1 MIEEKVRL
9 CKRIEEKEE
18 AYSDISRKIWE
29 YAELGFHEYQSAQ
42 LLQNTLEAEGFQV
55 ETGLAGIPTAFKGTF
70 GAGRPVVAFLGE
82 FDALPGLSQ
91 KPGIDIQE
99 KREGTDCGHGCG
111 HNLLGTGS
119 LAAAVAVKDYLK
131 EREGTGTVIY
141 FGCPGEEKGSGK
153 TFMAREGCFEG
164 LDAVF
169 CWHPWDVN
177 GLFASSSL
185 ADICATFIFHG
196 KASHASASPHLGRS
210 ALDAVELMNVGCNFL
225 REHVIPEAR
234 IHYAITNAGGNA
246 ANVVQETAAVYY
258 EARAPRLCQSYEI
271 FERISE
277 VARGA
282 SIMTGTSFE
291 IVRGDG
297 FSDYIPNKVL
307 GEVLMKNFQEA
318 GAPDFDSE
326 DHELAKNIQNTFS
339 DQIMREAA
347 AAVESQHGENAA
359 AAMEGKVLADV
370 VFPINPLKTLMPGST
385 DVGDVSYQAPT
396 GQILT
401 ACKAFGTPGHSWQEV
416 SQSGSS
422 IGRKGMITAAKV
434 MGMAAVDVFH
444 DPQIIKD
451 AKKEFTAAV
460 KDGYH
465 CPIPDEIKPDI

>member
-1 MIEEKVRL
+1 MIQEKERL
-9 CKRIEEKEE
+9 CRNIEKREEI
-18 AYSDISRKIWE
+18 YSRISQKIWE
-29 YAELGFHEYQSAQ
+29 YAELGFKEHRSAK
-42 LLQNTLEAEGFQV
+42 LLQETLEREGFQV

-70 GAGRPVVAFLGE
+70 GSGGPVIAILGE

-91 KPGIDIQE
+91 KPGTDVQE
-99 KREGTDCGHGCG
+99 KREDTDCGHGCG

-119 LAAAVAVKDYLK
+119 LAAAVAVREYLD
-131 EREGTGTVIY
+131 RSGTPGTIIY

-153 TFMAREGCFEG
+153 TFMAREGCFKG

-258 EARAPRLCQSYEI
+258 EARAPRLNQAFEI
-271 FERISE
+271 FERICE

-282 SIMTGTSFE
+282 AIMTGTSYE
-291 IVRGDG
+291 MVRGDG

-307 GEVLMKNFQEA
+307 GKVLMENFQEA
-318 GAPDFDSE
+318 GAPAFDHT
-326 DHELAKNIQNTFS
+326 DHELAEKIRDTFS
-339 DQIMREAA
+339 EQMIQEAA
-347 AAVESQHGENAA
+347 AAVENQHGENAA
-359 AAMEGKVLADV
+359 AAMEGKVLADIV
-370 VFPINPLKTLMPGST
+370 LPVNPLKSTMPGST

-422 IGRKGMITAAKV
+422 IGKKGMLTAAKV
-434 MGMAAVDVFH
+434 MGMAAIDVFRN
-444 DPQIIKD
+444 PKIAED
-451 AKKEFTAAV
+451 AKKEFDAAV
-460 KDGYH
+460 RGGYH
-465 CPIPDEIKPDI
+465 CPIPEEIKPDL

>member
-1 MIEEKVRL
+1 
-9 CKRIEEKEE
+9 
-18 AYSDISRKIWE
+18 
-29 YAELGFHEYQSAQ
+29 
-42 LLQNTLEAEGFQV
+42 
-55 ETGLAGIPTAFKGTF
+55 
-70 GAGRPVVAFLGE
+70 
-82 FDALPGLSQ
+82 
-91 KPGIDIQE
+91 
-99 KREGTDCGHGCG
+99 
-111 HNLLGTGS
+111 
-119 LAAAVAVKDYLK
+119 
-131 EREGTGTVIY
+131 
-141 FGCPGEEKGSGK
+141 
-153 TFMAREGCFEG
+153 MAREGCFEG

-177 GLFASSSL
+177 GLFSSSSL

-359 AAMEGKVLADV
+359 AAMEKKVLADV

-385 DVGDVSYQAPT
+385 DVVDVSYQAPT

-434 MGMAAVDVFH
+434 MGMAAVDVFQ

>member
-1 MIEEKVRL
+1 MTEAKERL
-9 CKRIEEKEE
+9 CKRIAEKEKT
-18 AYSDISRKIWE
+18 YSDISRKIWE
-29 YAELGFHEYQSAQ
+29 YAELGFHEYRSAK
-42 LLQNTLEAEGFQV
+42 LLQDTLEAEGFQV

-70 GAGRPVVAFLGE
+70 GTGGPVVAILGE

-91 KPGIDIQE
+91 KPGRDTQE
-99 KREGTDCGHGCG
+99 KREETDCGHGCG

-119 LAAAVAVKDYLK
+119 LAAAVAVKAYL
-131 EREGTGTVIY
+131 EESGGVGTIVY

-177 GLFASSSL
+177 GLFSSSSL
-185 ADICATFIFHG
+185 ADICASFTFHG

-246 ANVVQETAAVYY
+246 ANVVQETASVYY
-258 EARAPRLCQSYEI
+258 EARAPRLRQSFEI
-271 FERISE
+271 FEGICE

-282 SIMTGTSFE
+282 AIMTGTSYE
-291 IVRGDG
+291 VVRGDG

-307 GEVLMKNFQEA
+307 GNVLMENFREA
-318 GAPDFDSE
+318 GAPDFDSD
-326 DHELAKNIQNTFS
+326 DHALAEKIQRTFS
-339 DQIMREAA
+339 EEIMQEAVS
-347 AAVESQHGENAA
+347 AVEDQHGENAA
-359 AAMEGKVLADV
+359 AEMEGKVLADA
-370 VFPINPLKTLMPGST
+370 VFPINPLKTVMPGST

-422 IGRKGMITAAKV
+422 IGIKGMITAAKV
-434 MGMAAVDVFH
+434 MGMSAIDVFQ
-444 DPQIIKD
+444 DPRIAEE
-451 AKKEFTAAV
+451 AKKEFLKAV
-460 KDGYH
+460 KGGYH
-465 CPIPDEIKPDI
+465 CPIPDEIKPDL